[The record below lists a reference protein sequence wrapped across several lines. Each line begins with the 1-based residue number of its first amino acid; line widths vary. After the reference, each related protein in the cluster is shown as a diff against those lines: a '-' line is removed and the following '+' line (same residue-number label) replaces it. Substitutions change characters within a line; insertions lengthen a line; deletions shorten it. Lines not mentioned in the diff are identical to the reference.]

1 MYVCQHVKVYRN
13 HVMSLLS
20 EVAVVGVKLATIGK
34 SGLMVLSLFR
44 LKCGDDASVQSVTS
58 SRLKSSV
65 ATIQCGGECEI
76 S

>member
-1 MYVCQHVKVYRN
+1 M
-13 HVMSLLS
+13 
-20 EVAVVGVKLATIGK
+20 GVKLATIGK
-34 SGLMVLSLFR
+34 SGLMMLSLFR
-44 LKCGDDASVQSVTS
+44 LKCGDDASVQSVTSNSVQSVTS

>member
-1 MYVCQHVKVYRN
+1 M
-13 HVMSLLS
+13 M
-20 EVAVVGVKLATIGK
+20 GVKLATIGK
-34 SGLMVLSLFR
+34 SGLMMLSLFR

-65 ATIQCGGECEI
+65 ATIQSGGECEI

>member
-1 MYVCQHVKVYRN
+1 M
-13 HVMSLLS
+13 M
-20 EVAVVGVKLATIGK
+20 GVKLATIGK
-34 SGLMVLSLFR
+34 SGLMMLSLFR
-44 LKCGDDASVQSVTS
+44 LKCGDDASVQSVTSNSVQSVTS